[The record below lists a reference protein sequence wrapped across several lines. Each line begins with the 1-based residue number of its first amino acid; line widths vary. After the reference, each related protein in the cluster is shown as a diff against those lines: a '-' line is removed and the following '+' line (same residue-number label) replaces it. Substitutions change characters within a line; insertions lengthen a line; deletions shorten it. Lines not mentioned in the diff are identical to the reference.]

1 MCIRMSYWRFIIFW
15 TMFSMITGL
24 VVRKALEKP
33 LQGTTPRYV
42 IIAHHVYRRGEHF
55 IWNIALCCV

>member
-33 LQGTTPRYV
+33 LLGTTPRYV
-42 IIAHHVYRRGEHF
+42 IIAHYVYRRGEHF
-55 IWNIALCCV
+55 I